1 MRSMRGRRAEMAA
14 GASDYA
20 RWMASPEGARATLQ
34 KYRHPIQGESGE
46 QMESSPEPT
55 SQQVKLI
62 QAFNQ
67 VLWVETQNPPK

>member
-1 MRSMRGRRAEMAA
+1 
-14 GASDYA
+14 
-20 RWMASPEGARATLQ
+20 MASPEGARATLQ